1 MFRDEIKKLGDILG
15 NMQQE
20 VAEIDTIIS
29 AMEKQKNSECPIL
42 KNHPLD
48 EIFKKGEK

>member
-1 MFRDEIKKLGDILG
+1 MRKEIKKLGDILG

-29 AMEKQKNSECPIL
+29 AMEKEIQKEMNSL
-42 KNHPLD
+42 VHPLD
-48 EIFKKGEK
+48 KLFEKGE